1 MIFHNARLSLL
12 ERSFTAMHSCPR
24 PRFGRL
30 LAITLAAVL
39 PAACANPP
47 PPSSANPFLGAWATP
62 ERSQITFRDNTIVMS
77 PPNQTPTALD
87 PAACAGRFRFG
98 YTRKSREAIAA
109 AIARQPDLR
118 TKLSGLLTQSEYP
131 VAELGCDRGENT
143 YVLLNDRDLI
153 AIYRDGDVAGLE
165 RLSRL

>member
-1 MIFHNARLSLL
+1 VIFHNARLSLL
-12 ERSFTAMHSCPR
+12 ERSVAAMQICPR
-24 PRFGRL
+24 PRYGRL
-30 LAITLAAVL
+30 LAVTLAAVL
-39 PAACANPP
+39 PTACADPP
-47 PPSSANPFLGAWATP
+47 PPPTNPFLGAWATP

-87 PAACAGRFRFG
+87 PAACAGRFRFA
-98 YTRKSREAIAA
+98 YTRKSRDAIAA

-118 TKLSGLLTQSEYP
+118 IKLGGLLTQSEYP